1 MFEWV
6 RDASVSL
13 QNLLSARLG
22 AEPVL
27 AAQFE
32 PGGTSVVSLHTPE
45 EMAEIP
51 EQGLSVWLYRVLRDE
66 FQLNRA
72 PARTAPDRLRRAPLP
87 VRLHYLLTP
96 IASGGNGVGAPEL
109 EQYIVGKVLEVFHDQ
124 PTLRGADLAGDLAG
138 SAVELTMRLEA
149 LSLEEITRVWDALER
164 SYQLCLSY
172 EASLVPIFARQEM
185 ATGAPV
191 LVVEPELGLATEPR
205 P

>member
-1 MFEWV
+1 MFQWIH
-6 RDASVSL
+6 DASQSL
-13 QNLLSARLG
+13 QALLGARLS

-27 AAQFE
+27 AAQFG
-32 PGGTSVVSLHTPE
+32 PGGTSIVSLHTPE

-51 EQGLSVWLYRVLRDE
+51 EQGLSIWLYRVVRDE
-66 FQLNRA
+66 FQLNRP
-72 PARTAPDRLRRAPLP
+72 PARIGHDRLRRAPLP

-124 PTLRGADLAGDLAG
+124 PTLRGADLVGDLAG
-138 SAVELTMRLEA
+138 SDVELTTRLET

-172 EASLVPIFARQEM
+172 EVSLVPIYATRET

-191 LVVEPELGLATEPR
+191 LIVEPELGLAAELTP
-205 P
+205 

>member
-1 MFEWV
+1 MFQWV

-13 QNLLSARLG
+13 QHLLTARLG

-27 AAQFE
+27 AAQFG

-45 EMAEIP
+45 EMANIP

-66 FQLNRA
+66 FQLNR
-72 PARTAPDRLRRAPLP
+72 PPVRTGPDRLRRAPLP
-87 VRLHYLLTP
+87 MRLHYLLTP

-124 PTLRGADLAGDLAG
+124 PMLRGADLAGDLAPSG
-138 SAVELTMRLEA
+138 VELTIRLETI
-149 LSLEEITRVWDALER
+149 SLEEVTRVWDALER

-172 EASLVPIFARQEM
+172 EASLVPIFARQETS
-185 ATGAPV
+185 TGAPV
-191 LVVEPELGLATEPR
+191 LVVEPELGLATELR